1 MHLEIFNSTVLQI
14 LQKSTNCDFQIRLH
28 SFQQVC
34 YKKGKIQLFDLSTLI
49 IHESHL
55 VKVLKTH

>member
-1 MHLEIFNSTVLQI
+1 MHLEIFNKSKFYRKVQI
-14 LQKSTNCDFQIRLH
+14 VIFKSDYTAFSRY
-28 SFQQVC
+28 VTE
-34 YKKGKIQLFDLSTLI
+34 KGKIQLFDLSTLI